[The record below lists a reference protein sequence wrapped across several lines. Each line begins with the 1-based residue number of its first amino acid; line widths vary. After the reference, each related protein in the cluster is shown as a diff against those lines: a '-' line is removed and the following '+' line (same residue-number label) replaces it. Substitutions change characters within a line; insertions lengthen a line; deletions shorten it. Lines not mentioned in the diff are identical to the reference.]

1 MLHDS
6 RGALRLPLHARQRQR
21 DRGELHDVR
30 RHRRPPPLVRHRS
43 QLHERRRQVGALP
56 PRLPHNRAGG
66 DSHHI
71 IQAAILFLTPAAAV
85 WQVACLEDPVFPE
98 WVRDSAEDLEKEA
111 VNFTA
116 TLTKLNS
123 IGSFVQ
129 DIGTVLLEFDYVEFT
144 WEAIQ

>member
-1 MLHDS
+1 M
-6 RGALRLPLHARQRQR
+6 
-21 DRGELHDVR
+21 
-30 RHRRPPPLVRHRS
+30 
-43 QLHERRRQVGALP
+43 
-56 PRLPHNRAGG
+56 
-66 DSHHI
+66 
-71 IQAAILFLTPAAAV
+71 
-85 WQVACLEDPVFPE
+85 ACLEDPVFPE